1 MRTHSSV
8 IKIVAAVALLRLP
21 LMGIGCGSFEPASYF
36 SRNACDF
43 LNCGVLFFVDDLFPL
58 SATPAGAGA
67 GAAVA
72 EPDDD
77 DGHMH

>member
-43 LNCGVLFFVDDLFPL
+43 LNCEVLFFLDDMFPL
-58 SATPAGAGA
+58 SATPASAGS